1 MGLAPRSFRGEVP
14 EGVPVSVEDPGLNL
28 LTMLRTILEL
38 DPERVR
44 EVERGFLWWPSAY
57 QIGRAHV

>member
-1 MGLAPRSFRGEVP
+1 M
-14 EGVPVSVEDPGLNL
+14 SVEDPGLNL

-44 EVERGFLWWPSAY
+44 EAERGFLWWPSA
-57 QIGRAHV
+57 